1 MYNTCMGFEDEGIKE
16 QAPKSTK
23 PSSPGM
29 TLKQAIDMGEYNPEY
44 LATFPEWLTLS
55 PHMQFQYIREALDNR
70 HKHLITQWA
79 EVNNMLDFSKK
90 PHLSEALENIMLQI
104 KKLEKDRE
112 KLYLKYS
119 K

>member
-1 MYNTCMGFEDEGIKE
+1 MYNTYMGFEDEGIKE
-16 QAPKSTK
+16 TAPKSTK
-23 PSSPGM
+23 PTTSVM
-29 TLKQAIDMGEYNPEY
+29 TLRQAIEMGEYDPGY
-44 LATFPEWLTLS
+44 LATFSEWLTLS
-55 PHMQFQYIREALDNR
+55 RHIQFQYIREALDNR

-90 PHLSEALENIMLQI
+90 PELSEALENIMQQI

-112 KLYLKYS
+112 KLYLEYS